1 VSQNPGQQFNPRFA
15 VATPTGGVTTTTPGG
30 TTVTPRHVRSTPL
43 GKIFPGA
50 KLNTTSISIRAP
62 SIPQLNTSVTA
73 SPTAVSVSG
82 GATVAP
88 GRGPGAGGTA
98 LTATNLPTTRIIQL
112 QQPATGTAQQ
122 IIGSGARLAGN
133 VMLQPFLMSTTAAA
147 KMGKLYTQCGD
158 GGKKGASS
166 KGS

>member
-1 VSQNPGQQFNPRFA
+1 
-15 VATPTGGVTTTTPGG
+15 
-30 TTVTPRHVRSTPL
+30 
-43 GKIFPGA
+43 
-50 KLNTTSISIRAP
+50 
-62 SIPQLNTSVTA
+62 
-73 SPTAVSVSG
+73 
-82 GATVAP
+82 VAP